1 MNEKESI
8 LLSDV
13 SITGDIVEKEKISI
27 DSKVNGNIKA
37 ETLNTFENS
46 NIKGDIEANNVKIGG
61 RLLGNVKSD
70 KTRISSTADG
80 EGNLNQS
87 SLSIE
92 DGAALKIKT
101 ETKK

>member
-1 MNEKESI
+1 MSEKESI

-27 DSKVNGNIKA
+27 DSKINGNIKA
-37 ETLNTFENS
+37 DTITTFENS

-61 RLLGNVKSD
+61 RLLGNIKSD
-70 KTRISSTADG
+70 RTRISSTADV
-80 EGNLNQS
+80 EGSLDQS

-101 ETKK
+101 QTKK

>member
-1 MNEKESI
+1 MSEKESI

-27 DSKVNGNIKA
+27 DSKINGNVKA
-37 ETLNTFENS
+37 DTISTFENS

-61 RLLGNVKSD
+61 RLLGNIKSD
-70 KTRISSTADG
+70 RTRISSTADV
-80 EGNLNQS
+80 EGSLDQS

-101 ETKK
+101 QTKK

>member
-1 MNEKESI
+1 MSEKESI

-13 SITGDIVEKEKISI
+13 SITGDIVEKEKLSV
-27 DSKVNGNIKA
+27 DSKISGNIKA
-37 ETLNTFENS
+37 DTINTFENS

-61 RLLGNVKSD
+61 RLLGNIKSD
-70 KTRISSTADG
+70 RTKISSTADV
-80 EGNLNQS
+80 EGNLDQS

-101 ETKK
+101 QTKK

>member
-1 MNEKESI
+1 MSEKESI

-27 DSKVNGNIKA
+27 DSKINGNVKA
-37 ETLNTFENS
+37 DTVSTFENS

-61 RLLGNVKSD
+61 RLLGNIKSD
-70 KTRISSTADG
+70 RTKISSTADV
-80 EGNLNQS
+80 EGSLDQS

-101 ETKK
+101 QTKK

>member
-1 MNEKESI
+1 MSEKESI

-27 DSKVNGNIKA
+27 DSKINGNVKA
-37 ETLNTFENS
+37 DTISTFENS

-61 RLLGNVKSD
+61 KLLGNVKSD
-70 KTRISSTADG
+70 RTRISSTADV
-80 EGNLNQS
+80 EGSLDQS

-101 ETKK
+101 QTKK

>member
-70 KTRISSTADG
+70 KTRISSTADV

>member
-1 MNEKESI
+1 MSEKESI

-13 SITGDIVEKEKISI
+13 SITGDIVEKEKLTV
-27 DSKVNGNIKA
+27 DSKINGNIKA
-37 ETLNTFENS
+37 DTVSTFENS

-61 RLLGNVKSD
+61 RMLGNIKSD
-70 KTRISSTADG
+70 KTKISSTADI
-80 EGNLNQS
+80 EGNLDQA

-101 ETKK
+101 QTKK

>member
-1 MNEKESI
+1 MSEKESI

-27 DSKVNGNIKA
+27 DSKINGNVKA
-37 ETLNTFENS
+37 DTVSTFENS

-61 RLLGNVKSD
+61 KLLGNVKSD
-70 KTRISSTADG
+70 RTRISSTADV
-80 EGNLNQS
+80 EGNLDQS

-101 ETKK
+101 QTKK

>member
-70 KTRISSTADG
+70 KTRISSTADV
-80 EGNLNQS
+80 EGNLDQS

-92 DGAALKIKT
+92 DGATLKIKT
-101 ETKK
+101 QTKK

>member
-1 MNEKESI
+1 MSEKESI

-27 DSKVNGNIKA
+27 DSKINGNVKA
-37 ETLNTFENS
+37 DTVSTFENS

-61 RLLGNVKSD
+61 RLLGNIKSD
-70 KTRISSTADG
+70 RTRISSTADV
-80 EGNLNQS
+80 EGSLDQS

-101 ETKK
+101 QTKK

>member
-1 MNEKESI
+1 MSEKESI

-27 DSKVNGNIKA
+27 DSKINGNVKA
-37 ETLNTFENS
+37 DTVSTFENS

-61 RLLGNVKSD
+61 RLLGNIKSD
-70 KTRISSTADG
+70 RTRISSTADV
-80 EGNLNQS
+80 EGNLDQS

-101 ETKK
+101 QTKK

>member
-1 MNEKESI
+1 MSEKESI

-27 DSKVNGNIKA
+27 DSKINGNVKA
-37 ETLNTFENS
+37 DTVSTFENS

-70 KTRISSTADG
+70 KTRISSTADV
-80 EGNLNQS
+80 EGSLDQS

-101 ETKK
+101 QTKK

>member
-1 MNEKESI
+1 MSEKESI

-27 DSKVNGNIKA
+27 DSKINGNIKA
-37 ETLNTFENS
+37 DTISTFENS

-61 RLLGNVKSD
+61 RLLGNIKSD
-70 KTRISSTADG
+70 RTKISSTADV
-80 EGNLNQS
+80 EGSLDQS

-92 DGAALKIKT
+92 DGAALKIIT
-101 ETKK
+101 QTKK

>member
-1 MNEKESI
+1 MSEKESI

-27 DSKVNGNIKA
+27 DSKINGNIKA
-37 ETLNTFENS
+37 DTISTFENS

-61 RLLGNVKSD
+61 RLLGNIKSD
-70 KTRISSTADG
+70 RTRISSTADV
-80 EGNLNQS
+80 EGSLDQS

-101 ETKK
+101 QTKK

>member
-1 MNEKESI
+1 MSEKESI

-27 DSKVNGNIKA
+27 DSKIKGNVKA
-37 ETLNTFENS
+37 DTVSTFENS

-70 KTRISSTADG
+70 KTRISSTADV
-80 EGNLNQS
+80 EGSLDQS

-101 ETKK
+101 QTKK

>member
-1 MNEKESI
+1 MSEKESI

-27 DSKVNGNIKA
+27 DSKINGNIKA
-37 ETLNTFENS
+37 DTISTFENS

-61 RLLGNVKSD
+61 RLLGNIKSD
-70 KTRISSTADG
+70 RTRISSTADV
-80 EGNLNQS
+80 EGNLDQS

-101 ETKK
+101 QTKK

>member
-27 DSKVNGNIKA
+27 DSKINGNVKA
-37 ETLNTFENS
+37 DTVSTFENS

-61 RLLGNVKSD
+61 RLLGNIKSD
-70 KTRISSTADG
+70 RTRISSTADV
-80 EGNLNQS
+80 EGSLDQS

-101 ETKK
+101 QTKK

>member
-1 MNEKESI
+1 MSEKESI

-27 DSKVNGNIKA
+27 DSKINGNVKA
-37 ETLNTFENS
+37 DTISTFENS

-61 RLLGNVKSD
+61 KLLGNVKSD
-70 KTRISSTADG
+70 RTRISSTADV
-80 EGNLNQS
+80 EGNLDQS

-101 ETKK
+101 QTKK

>member
-1 MNEKESI
+1 MSEKESI

-27 DSKVNGNIKA
+27 DSKINGNIKA
-37 ETLNTFENS
+37 DTISTFENS

-61 RLLGNVKSD
+61 KLLGNVKSD
-70 KTRISSTADG
+70 RTRISYTADV
-80 EGNLNQS
+80 EGNLDQS

-101 ETKK
+101 QTKK

>member
-1 MNEKESI
+1 MSEKESI

-27 DSKVNGNIKA
+27 DSKINGNVKA
-37 ETLNTFENS
+37 DTVSTFENS

-70 KTRISSTADG
+70 RTRISSTADV
-80 EGNLNQS
+80 EGNLDQS

-101 ETKK
+101 QTKK

>member
-27 DSKVNGNIKA
+27 DSKINGNVKA
-37 ETLNTFENS
+37 DTISTFENS

-61 RLLGNVKSD
+61 KLLGNVKSD
-70 KTRISSTADG
+70 RTRISSTADV
-80 EGNLNQS
+80 EGNLDQS

-101 ETKK
+101 QTKK

>member
-1 MNEKESI
+1 MSEKESI

-27 DSKVNGNIKA
+27 DSKINGNVKA
-37 ETLNTFENS
+37 DTVSTFENS
-46 NIKGDIEANNVKIGG
+46 NIKGDIEGNNVKIGG
-61 RLLGNVKSD
+61 RLLGNIKSD
-70 KTRISSTADG
+70 RTRISSTADV
-80 EGNLNQS
+80 EGSLDQS

-101 ETKK
+101 QTKK

>member
-1 MNEKESI
+1 MSEKESI

-27 DSKVNGNIKA
+27 DSKINGNVKA
-37 ETLNTFENS
+37 DTISTFENS

-70 KTRISSTADG
+70 KTRISSTADV
-80 EGNLNQS
+80 EGSLDQS

-101 ETKK
+101 QTKK

>member
-1 MNEKESI
+1 MSEKESI

-27 DSKVNGNIKA
+27 DSKINGNVKA
-37 ETLNTFENS
+37 DTVSTFENS

-70 KTRISSTADG
+70 KTRISSTADV
-80 EGNLNQS
+80 EGSLDQS
-87 SLSIE
+87 SLSID

-101 ETKK
+101 QTKK